1 MTKLLNSKIDFQKEQ
16 IGKVTEIEKAFMK
29 RLRNMKYPL
38 VKDGYLRGLEGNLN
52 KAIEEIYEKNNSKCL
67 RGKEACELY
76 SKIKELSSVEENP
89 SLNYINELLDS
100 YQKILE
106 KVLTNATE
114 MKR

>member
-1 MTKLLNSKIDFQKEQ
+1 
-16 IGKVTEIEKAFMK
+16 
-29 RLRNMKYPL
+29 MKYPL
-38 VKDGYLRGLEGNLN
+38 VKDGYQRGLEENLN

-67 RGKEACELY
+67 RGKDAFELY

-89 SLNYINELLDS
+89 SINYINELLDS

-106 KVLTNATE
+106 KVLTNAAE